1 MQGTVK
7 WFDGEKGFGFLTPDD
22 GGEDAFVRFSDI
34 RLPSFETL
42 NEDQRVEF
50 EVVLVQGRRLAKNVV
65 PL

>member
-1 MQGTVK
+1 MRGTVK

-34 RLPSFETL
+34 RPHFESL
-42 NEDQRVEF
+42 NEDQKVEF